1 MYIHKSHKK
10 STLSS
15 AQLAKQRSAASC
27 GAVRCRAL
35 PCGAVLCRAVP
46 CFLFCTYQVSIRYMY
61 VRTYVESL
69 KKHTQLS
76 SAQLSSAAPCGAV
89 PCRAVWCCV
98 VRCCAFSFVLSY
110 LPVINPVYV
119 RTYIENVS
127 SAQRSA
133 AAQRS
138 AYVRAGPA
146 KKRIKLLSVEVRQ
159 PLQVRT

>member
-76 SAQLSSAAPCGAV
+76 SAQLSSAVWRRALPSGV
-89 PCRAVWCCV
+89 VLCRAVLCFLF
-98 VRCCAFSFVLSY
+98 RAFVLTRYQSG
-110 LPVINPVYV
+110 I
-119 RTYIENVS
+119 RTYIHRECQLS
-127 SAQRSA
+127 SAQRSSA
-133 AAQRS
+133 AER
-138 AYVRAGPA
+138 
-146 KKRIKLLSVEVRQ
+146 
-159 PLQVRT
+159 VRTSWASQKADKAS